1 MDLLSEII
9 AEVAAEIIDDDD
21 DDVFYDAEEP
31 SLNADELTDLWDEDI
46 SRRYAVLASKK
57 DDVLDRVISLIADVP
72 SLRREVTRLREEVT
86 CLKTLAQQKQ
96 PVPPLPQSSQSP
108 PPPPPAQG
116 VSPSSGKKRR
126 RRRRKRKSAVPNACA
141 LPTSPGAPLYHSTPA
156 PNRHLPP
163 SQPPPPPHPPPLPQP
178 PPTLDHPP
186 PPPPTSELPYTS
198 VTHPSQRPHMQRDNI
213 QNIHFYHDSNN
224 KYTTKQELQTALD
237 NIHEMTSKPRQN
249 FNIIL
254 HKTFTL
260 QRTLNDIK
268 QRNLSNS
275 IIIIDTTTNNAKH
288 DNEDQSPPHE
298 THNTLRNIIITLQHK
313 HNIANKNIIILE
325 TIPSL
330 KFDIH
335 SYNLAAAT
343 TCRELGVRFCSNL
356 VGESHLFLK
365 DGIHVLHQHRP
376 LLVKSV
382 AAAVVGIDPHR
393 IYRLQR
399 PPLGPNGPWRY
410 SWGSQ
415 NRPVPTTRWPPPGL
429 RPTNNRFS
437 LLADFDDT

>member
-1 MDLLSEII
+1 MDFLDEIISEI
-9 AEVAAEIIDDDD
+9 AAEAIDDF
-21 DDVFYDAEEP
+21 DDVFYDANP
-31 SLNADELTDLWDEDI
+31 PPDDSTLWDEDLD
-46 SRRYAVLASKK
+46 RRLVALQEKK
-57 DDVLDRVISLIADVP
+57 DDVLEKVIDLIADVP
-72 SLRREVTRLREEVT
+72 QLRREVVRLREEVRLLRAG
-86 CLKTLAQQKQ
+86 LKVSSESPTSESPSQ
-96 PVPPLPQSSQSP
+96 PTPISTPTS
-108 PPPPPAQG
+108 PPPPAQG
-116 VSPSSGKKRR
+116 ASPSSGKKRR
-126 RRRRKRKSAVPNACA
+126 RRRRKRKSAVPNA

-163 SQPPPPPHPPPLPQP
+163 SQPPPPPQP
-178 PPTLDHPP
+178 PPTLHHP

-198 VTHPSQRPHMQRDNI
+198 VSHPSQRPHMQRDNI

-365 DGIHVLHQHRP
+365 DGIHVLHRHRP